1 MPGQILVG
9 AVPRYNCQELGK
21 TIRQI
26 LVGGM
31 NTSPFI
37 VQAGRSHPRISNF
50 SQNAAIC
57 GHYLPFMVDH
67 REPLPYNISNNNH
80 KS

>member
-9 AVPRYNCQELGK
+9 AAQRYNCQELGK

-31 NTSPFI
+31 NSALFI
-37 VQAGRSHPRISNF
+37 AAPDRSYPRIFNF
-50 SQNAAIC
+50 SQNAAIS
-57 GHYLPFMVDH
+57 GH
-67 REPLPYNISNNNH
+67 
-80 KS
+80 